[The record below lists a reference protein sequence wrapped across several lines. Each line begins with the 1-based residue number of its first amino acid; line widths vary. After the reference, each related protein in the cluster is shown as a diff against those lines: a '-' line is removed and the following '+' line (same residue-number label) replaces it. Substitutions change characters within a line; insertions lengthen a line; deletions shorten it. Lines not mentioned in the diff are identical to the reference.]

1 MEKVYKKI
9 TVRIDVSDIP
19 DASVGKLVFFDATV
33 YYGKN
38 KDVIGIE
45 SSKVNEVVEFKT
57 ADAADSYVMEVTP
70 HIPAFG
76 KIGIDKNV
84 VTIEWDFGEERV
96 DEKFRMRDVIETETE
111 E

>member
-9 TVRIDVSDIP
+9 TVRFDVSDIP
-19 DASVGKLVFFDATV
+19 DASLGKLVFFDATV

-76 KIGIDKNV
+76 KISIDKNA

-96 DEKFRMRDVIETETE
+96 GGNFRMRDVIDSETE

>member
-1 MEKVYKKI
+1 MEKIYKKI
-9 TVRIDVSDIP
+9 TVSIDVSDIP
-19 DASVGKLVFFDATV
+19 DATSGKLVFLDATV

-45 SSKVNEVVEFKT
+45 SSKVNEVVSFISD
-57 ADAADSYVMEVTP
+57 DAADSYALEVTP
-70 HIPAFG
+70 HIPSFG
-76 KIGIDKNV
+76 KIVTEKNT

-96 DEKFRMRDVIETETE
+96 GGTFHLKTVIDTETE

>member
-1 MEKVYKKI
+1 MEKIYKKI

-19 DASVGKLVFFDATV
+19 DATDGKLVFFEATV

-45 SSKVNEVVEFKT
+45 ASKVNEIVAFKT
-57 ADAADSYVMEVTP
+57 PDAADSYALEVTP
-70 HIPAFG
+70 HIPEYG
-76 KIGIDKNV
+76 KVVLDKNT
-84 VTIEWDFGEERV
+84 VTIEWDFGEQRV
-96 DEKFRMRDVIETETE
+96 GGNFLLKTVIDAETE

>member
-1 MEKVYKKI
+1 MEKIYKKI
-9 TVRIDVSDIP
+9 TVSIDVSDIP
-19 DASVGKLVFFDATV
+19 DATTGKLVFFDATV

-45 SSKVNEVVEFKT
+45 ASKVNEVVVFSSE
-57 ADAADSYVMEVTP
+57 DAADSYALEITP
-70 HIPAFG
+70 HIPSFG
-76 KIGIDKNV
+76 KLVVEKNT

-96 DEKFRMRDVIETETE
+96 GGNFPLKTVIDAETE